1 MFSINKSNFM
11 KKIGMQ
17 AVDEA
22 IENGIDLDGTPIPS
36 KMLELYN
43 RIMNEE
49 NKRERSGVKKSMR
62 NRCVKTGSKHFDKET
77 LDQLLVDSGWEGLKE
92 KEILF
97 STVIKIYLNHPFLI
111 GVFVSSFLIEAIFT
125 AFLKAKLASTTVIV
139 DIRNKP
145 VIPINCSV

>member
-1 MFSINKSNFM
+1 M

-22 IENGIDLDGTPIPS
+22 IENGIDLDGTPIPPP
-36 KMLELYN
+36 MLELYK
-43 RIMNEE
+43 RIMKEE

-77 LDQLLVDSGWEGLKE
+77 LDQLLIDSGWEGLKE

-97 STVIKIYLNHPFLI
+97 FYN
-111 GVFVSSFLIEAIFT
+111 
-125 AFLKAKLASTTVIV
+125 
-139 DIRNKP
+139 
-145 VIPINCSV
+145 

>member
-1 MFSINKSNFM
+1 M

-22 IENGIDLDGTPIPS
+22 IENGIDLVGTPIPP
-36 KMLELYN
+36 KMLELN
-43 RIMNEE
+43 NMIMNEE

-77 LDQLLVDSGWEGLKE
+77 LDKLLIDSGWEGLKE

-97 STVIKIYLNHPFLI
+97 FYN
-111 GVFVSSFLIEAIFT
+111 
-125 AFLKAKLASTTVIV
+125 
-139 DIRNKP
+139 
-145 VIPINCSV
+145 